1 MTSANFAYWLQGFFE
16 ISDTNQLTTNQ
27 VDMIKAHLNLVFK
40 HEIDP
45 QLFTDKSKL
54 DKSIYTAI
62 HRGAKDKDQI
72 HPLFR
77 KSEWPTA
84 HFGFSEVQLN
94 C

>member
-27 VDMIKAHLNLVFK
+27 VDIIKAHLNLVFK

-45 QLFTDKSKL
+45 QLFVGKSEL
-54 DKSIYTAI
+54 DKSIYAAI
-62 HRGAKDKDQI
+62 HKGAKDRDEI
-72 HPLFR
+72 HPFLR
-77 KSEWPTA
+77 KSEYPTA
-84 HFGFSEVQLN
+84 HFGSTEVQLN

>member
-16 ISDTNQLTTNQ
+16 ISNTNQLTTNQ

-45 QLFTDKSKL
+45 QLFVDKSEL

-62 HRGAKDKDQI
+62 HRGAKDGDEI
-72 HPLFR
+72 HPFLR

-84 HFGFSEVQLN
+84 HFGSTEVKLN

>member
-16 ISDTNQLTTNQ
+16 ISNTNQLTTNQ

-40 HEIDP
+40 HELDP
-45 QLFTDKSKL
+45 QLFVGKSEL
-54 DKSIYTAI
+54 DKSVYTEI
-62 HRGAKDKDQI
+62 HRGAKDGEKV
-72 HPLFR
+72 HPFLR

-84 HFGFSEVQLN
+84 RFDSTEVQLN

>member
-16 ISDTNQLTTNQ
+16 ISDTNVLTTNQ

-45 QLFTDKSKL
+45 QLFTDKSEL

-62 HRGAKDKDQI
+62 HRGAKDRDEI
-72 HPLFR
+72 HPFLH
-77 KSEWPTA
+77 KSEYPTA
-84 HFGFSEVQLN
+84 YFGPTEVKLN

>member
-1 MTSANFAYWLQGFFE
+1 MTSVNFAYWLQGFFE
-16 ISDTNQLTTNQ
+16 ISDTNTLTTHQ

-45 QLFTDKSKL
+45 QLFTDKSEL

-72 HPLFR
+72 HPFLR
-77 KSEWPTA
+77 KSEGPTT